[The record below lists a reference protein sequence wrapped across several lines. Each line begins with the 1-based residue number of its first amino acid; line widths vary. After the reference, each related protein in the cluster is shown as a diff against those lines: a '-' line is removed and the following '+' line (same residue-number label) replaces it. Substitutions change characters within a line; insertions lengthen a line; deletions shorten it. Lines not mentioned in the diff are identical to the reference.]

1 VTPTADPLPPTA
13 TPRPRAIVVEPDRFS
28 PEAIAVLDEV
38 ADVELRPVAPAD
50 LPAAFAEHDVVWM
63 RLAHRIGADELG
75 REPRCRVLATPV
87 TGLDHIDLD
96 LCAAHGIEVV
106 SLRGE
111 VEFLRTV
118 RATAEHTLALL
129 LGLLRRLPAATR
141 ATAAGEWDRD
151 RFPGHEIQGATVG
164 VVGVGRLGTIV
175 AGYLRALGAHV
186 LGCDPRA
193 DFPHDAVDE
202 RTDLDDLLA
211 RSDVVTLHVS
221 YSDATRHLIGATE
234 LARMRPHAVLVNT
247 SRGGLV
253 DEAALLHAL
262 ATDALGGAALDV
274 LDGEPAITPDHPVL
288 RAAATDD
295 RLLVTPHLGGN
306 TAESF
311 RRTEVFLAHR
321 VVDALRRAAPVPSAP
336 GPGPRP

>member
-1 VTPTADPLPPTA
+1 MGDFPVVFVDHEFPDEYRDLVDGRLEVVGGASDVGLDRADAILA
-13 TPRPRAIVVEPDRFS
+13 GAVRRWDAVAFALAPRARLISRVGVGYDNVVVAD
-28 PEAIAVLDEV
+28 AIAAGMVV
-38 ADVELRPVAPAD
+38 CNTPQAPA
-50 LPAAFAEHDVVWM
+50 
-63 RLAHRIGADELG
+63 
-75 REPRCRVLATPV
+75 
-87 TGLDHIDLD
+87 
-96 LCAAHGIEVV
+96 V
-106 SLRGE
+106 S
-111 VEFLRTV
+111 
-118 RATAEHTLALL
+118 TAEHTVALL
-129 LGLLRRLPAATR
+129 LAVTKHLPRHTRRAREGLPGEKVGVALELDGRVLGLLGIGRIASRVAAAAQGLGMDVI
-141 ATAAGEWDRD
+141 ATD
-151 RFPGHEIQGATVG
+151 PGVDASPVPG
-164 VVGVGRLGTIV
+164 VELVQ
-175 AGYLRALGAHV
+175 
-186 LGCDPRA
+186 
-193 DFPHDAVDE
+193 FDE
-202 RTDLDDLLA
+202 LLA